1 MANFVAIVSG
11 TRILGRLALG
21 LSAAAG
27 LLLGAPGTSSATD
40 TGILTLSGPAN
51 VANTGRCWDLGS
63 NQPGA
68 EVVLHYPCH
77 YEDTYSSQKWYRTL
91 DANWVYNIQNANGL
105 CMDLRSN
112 AVGAHVIMAPCHYE
126 DSYLSQKWY
135 PVDNQPRHFRNS
147 NNLCMDSSNV
157 NGGPITMEPCNFN
170 TSYQDQRWWMTGA
183 W

>member
-1 MANFVAIVSG
+1 MAEFIAIGMS
-11 TRILGRLALG
+11 TRIVGRLAIG
-21 LSAAAG
+21 LSATAG
-27 LLLGAPGTSSATD
+27 LMLGTPGTSSAID
-40 TGILTLSGPAN
+40 TGILTISGPAN

-68 EVVLHYPCH
+68 EVVLAYPCH

-91 DANWVYNIQNANGL
+91 DSNQVYNIQNANNL

-135 PVDNQPRHFRNS
+135 PVDNQPLTSATPTTCAWTAPTSPAARSPWSAATTTPATRTS
-147 NNLCMDSSNV
+147 
-157 NGGPITMEPCNFN
+157 GG
-170 TSYQDQRWWMTGA
+170 G
-183 W
+183 

>member
-1 MANFVAIVSG
+1 MAQIIGSSNR
-11 TRILGRLALG
+11 TLGRLALA
-21 LSAAAG
+21 LSATAG
-27 LLLGAPGTSSATD
+27 LILGTPGTSSATD
-40 TGILTLSGPAN
+40 TGILTISGPAN

-68 EVVLHYPCH
+68 EVVLAYPCH
-77 YEDTYSSQKWYRTL
+77 MEDTYSSQKWYRTI
-91 DANWVYNIQNANGL
+91 DVNWVYNIENANHL

-135 PVDNQPRHFRNS
+135 PTGNNPRWYKNS
-147 NNLCMDSSNV
+147 NGLCMTSSNFA
-157 NGGPITMEPCNFN
+157 GGPIVMEPCRPG
-170 TSYQDQRWWMTGA
+170 TSYQEQQWWMTGA